1 MTEKSASGALK
12 IISVANQKGG
22 VGKTTTSV
30 NFAASLAVAGYKTLL
45 IDLDPQGNA
54 SSGLGIDRYASSTI
68 YDVLIGRTELAQSIQ
83 ESMLPNLCVI
93 PANQN
98 LIGAEVELINAIS
111 RERKLK
117 TALKKLPE
125 DFKFVVFDC
134 PPSLGLL
141 TINAF
146 TASHSLLIPI
156 QCEYYAMEGL
166 GQLLNTFQIVKD
178 DLNQDIFIEGIVL
191 TMFDPRNKLTHEV
204 VKEMKNHFPEQL
216 YETAI
221 PRNVKLSEAPSFG
234 KPVVLYDHESKG
246 CQAYLQLAGE
256 FLKRN
261 SYPVPDWRVALKAFE
276 PETEAAPKNAQ
287 PEAQPELQSE
297 VQPAAETAVL
307 AEEVSTG
314 SEGAAPVEESS
325 RESFISEPG
334 AELQLAGDEGA
345 TAEAPTESAVAVV
358 SEPEAAEAENSPSM
372 PTNVLVET
380 AVQNSEV

>member
-1 MTEKSASGALK
+1 MAVTAPLK

-22 VGKTTTSV
+22 VGKTTSSV
-30 NFAASLAVAGYKTLL
+30 NFAASLAAAGHKTLL

-54 SSGLGIDRYASSTI
+54 SSGLGIDRYSANTI
-68 YDVLIGRTELAQSIQ
+68 YDVLIGRTELTQSIQ
-83 ESMLPNLCVI
+83 GSSLKGLFVI

-117 TALKKLPE
+117 TALKKLPD
-125 DFKFVVFDC
+125 DFQFVIFDC

-166 GQLLNTFQIVKD
+166 GQLLNTFQIVKE
-178 DLNQDIFIEGIVL
+178 DLNQDLTIEGIVP

-204 VKEMKNHFPEQL
+204 VKEMKNHFPAEL
-216 YETAI
+216 YGAQV

-234 KPVVLYDHESKG
+234 KPVLLYDWDSKG
-246 CQAYLQLAGE
+246 AQAYLAVAAE

-261 SYPVPDWRVALKAFE
+261 NFEAPDWSLVHKELFPEPVEEEALVVPAPVILIEPPSFIAEEHLVASSQGREAFINEGLLAVEAELDINKESGFVGLAQQTEELAISE
-276 PETEAAPKNAQ
+276 PAILNNSEI
-287 PEAQPELQSE
+287 QSE
-297 VQPAAETAVL
+297 V
-307 AEEVSTG
+307 
-314 SEGAAPVEESS
+314 
-325 RESFISEPG
+325 
-334 AELQLAGDEGA
+334 
-345 TAEAPTESAVAVV
+345 
-358 SEPEAAEAENSPSM
+358 
-372 PTNVLVET
+372 
-380 AVQNSEV
+380 

>member
-1 MTEKSASGALK
+1 MAEQGPLK

-22 VGKTTTSV
+22 VGKTTSSV
-30 NFAASLAVAGYKTLL
+30 NFAASLAAAGYKTLL

-54 SSGLGIDRYASSTI
+54 SSGLGIDRYASATI
-68 YDVLIGRTELAQSIQ
+68 YDVLIGRTELTQSIQ
-83 ESMLPNLCVI
+83 ASALDQLYVI

-117 TALKKLPE
+117 TALKKLPS
-125 DFKFVVFDC
+125 DFRFVVFDC

-166 GQLLNTFQIVKD
+166 GQLLNTFQIVKE
-178 DLNQDIFIEGIVL
+178 DLNHDLIIEGIVP

-204 VKEMKNHFPEQL
+204 VKEMHNHFPNEL
-216 YETAI
+216 YETRV

-234 KPVVLYDHESKG
+234 KPVLLYDWESKG

-256 FLKRN
+256 FLVRN
-261 SYPVPDWRVALKAFE
+261 GYPAPDWSVLMKKFVPDEQEVAKVA
-276 PETEAAPKNAQ
+276 T
-287 PEAQPELQSE
+287 
-297 VQPAAETAVL
+297 PAAKV
-307 AEEVSTG
+307 EEPTL
-314 SEGAAPVEESS
+314 PVEPPAEPLAAQAVAAEQVIEAPTEEGG
-325 RESFISEPG
+325 RESFIMG
-334 AELQLAGDEGA
+334 AGA
-345 TAEAPTESAVAVV
+345 S
-358 SEPEAAEAENSPSM
+358 AEAELDINQPNQAASSA
-372 PTNVLVET
+372 L
-380 AVQNSEV
+380 AVTEPQISEVQITEARTEEASPQPEAGA